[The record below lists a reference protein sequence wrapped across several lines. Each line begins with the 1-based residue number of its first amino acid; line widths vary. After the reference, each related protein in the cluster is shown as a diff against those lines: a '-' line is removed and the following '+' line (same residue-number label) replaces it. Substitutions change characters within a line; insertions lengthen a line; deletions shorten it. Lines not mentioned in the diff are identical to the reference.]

1 MTARPT
7 DETADA
13 TPPPRRSARG
23 RTLFAFARNKRV
35 ARLVASG
42 MHPRDIAKQ
51 IGLTRA
57 HIYAIAKEPGFQ
69 EMVQD
74 FVANNDT
81 FVREGLL
88 EGERSAINFMVNL
101 VENESADEEL
111 RFKAAHTL
119 LDRAG
124 ARGKPVERVESKSLQ
139 LSGDAAQAALAN
151 ALRDPGVRSWLEAN
165 PQVAKALLQP
175 AAPSESPAELPNP
188 SPPSDVEPPDA
199 DPR

>member
-1 MTARPT
+1 MH
-7 DETADA
+7 
-13 TPPPRRSARG
+13 G

-42 MHPRDIAKQ
+42 MSLREVAKHL
-51 IGLTRA
+51 GLTRA
-57 HIYAIAKEPGFQ
+57 HVGAIAREAGFQ
-69 EMVQD
+69 QLVQD
-74 FVANNDT
+74 FVESNDT

-88 EGERSAINFMVNL
+88 EGERAAINFMLNL
-101 VENESADEEL
+101 IENPDADEEL

-151 ALRDPGVRSWLEAN
+151 ALRDPGVRSYLEAN
-165 PQVAKALLQP
+165 PQVAKALLGPAPSDPPPDSAPNPPASVNVEPDSQP
-175 AAPSESPAELPNP
+175 A
-188 SPPSDVEPPDA
+188 
-199 DPR
+199 